1 MQATPTSWA
10 RSHPVRLAALIG
22 AIVGFVYALA
32 IEFSGAFH
40 HNGSAVI
47 LMLGPA
53 YAPGTSLSQG
63 RIAQSAIIL
72 FIEFASNIVVWALLF
87 SLPVALV
94 ILIRRVIKHR

>member
-1 MQATPTSWA
+1 MLATFTSWA
-10 RSHPVRLAALIG
+10 RSHPVRLAALLG
-22 AIVGFVYALA
+22 AIVGFAYTLVIEIGGAL
-32 IEFSGAFH
+32 H
-40 HNGSAVI
+40 RNRSAVI

-72 FIEFASNIVVWALLF
+72 FIEFASNIVVWALLV

-94 ILIRRVIKHR
+94 VLVRRAFQRR

>member
-1 MQATPTSWA
+1 MQATRASWA
-10 RSHPVRLAALIG
+10 RSHPVRLAALLG
-22 AIVGFVYALA
+22 AIVGFAYTLV
-32 IEFSGAFH
+32 IEIGGAFH

-53 YAPGTSLSQG
+53 YAPGSSLSQG

-72 FIEFASNIVVWALLF
+72 FIEFASNIIVWALLL

-94 ILIRRVIKHR
+94 VLIRRAIHRL